1 MFTGA
6 RFVQTEAEHRLR
18 ELLCNGAIRRHHVI
32 IGTGKEKQSG
42 NVLETRGIT
51 ALQKT
56 FLEK

>member
-1 MFTGA
+1 MFTGT

-32 IGTGKEKQSG
+32 IGTEKGKAVRKC
-42 NVLETRGIT
+42 RGIT

>member
-32 IGTGKEKQSG
+32 IGTGKGKAVRNCIG
-42 NVLETRGIT
+42 N
-51 ALQKT
+51 
-56 FLEK
+56 